1 MTITLRLILLRPVL
15 CSLLSPLCLTVLAQ
29 AQTLPAAPAATSS
42 SQPEPSRAS
51 EIGVVNGFAVPQ
63 SPATP
68 VATPVAPGPRL
79 TRADAE
85 RMALTNNPRVSVS
98 HLLALAQHQVVRESR
113 SAELPTLAGSLT
125 AQDANDASR
134 ISSGSLSA
142 SRLFTRVGGGV
153 TLSQLITDFGHA
165 TNLVASSKLQ
175 ERAQQANEIATR
187 EDVLLV
193 TDQAFYN
200 ALQAQ
205 ALLQV
210 ARQTVNLR
218 QTTQTQVNQLTQ
230 NNLRSTLDLTFA
242 NVNLSQAQLLQLD
255 AQNNADATMAA
266 LDEVLGLDRP
276 VHYSLVDGTKN
287 NPPPPPDEQ
296 ALLDLA
302 VKQRPDLQSLDLTRQ
317 SQEKF
322 SRAQR
327 DQMLPTLSALGTV
340 GASPV
345 RPGQYYVSSWD
356 GAIGANLNIPIF
368 NGFLYSAETKEAQLR
383 SQATAQQTRQL
394 KDVIV
399 RDVQTAW
406 LDANNAFTRLGVTAQ
421 LLNQAN
427 ESLGLAQTRYKL
439 GLSSIVEL
447 SQAQLQQTEAEITN
461 TNAQYQY
468 RLALAALNF
477 QTGVQP

>member
-1 MTITLRLILLRPVL
+1 MRNALRLALLTTCLVPAGL
-15 CSLLSPLCLTVLAQ
+15 GQSTNPQSASPMTPPQ
-29 AQTLPAAPAATSS
+29 APSSSNPAPA
-42 SQPEPSRAS
+42 
-51 EIGVVNGFAVPQ
+51 
-63 SPATP
+63 SPPAPTP
-68 VATPVAPGPRL
+68 NIPTAPGPAL
-79 TRADAE
+79 TREDAE
-85 RMALTNNPRVSVS
+85 RIALANNPRVSIS

-113 SAELPTLAGSLT
+113 SAELPTLNGSLT
-125 AQDANDASR
+125 AQDANQASR
-134 ISSGSLSA
+134 VASGSLSA
-142 SRLFTRVGGGV
+142 SRLFTRAGGGINF
-153 TLSQLITDFGHA
+153 SQLITDFGRT

-175 ERAQQANEIATR
+175 ERAQQANELATR
-187 EDVLLV
+187 EDVVLAA
-193 TDQAFYN
+193 DQAFYN

-210 ARQTVNLR
+210 AQQTVNTR
-218 QTTQTQVNQLTQ
+218 QATQGQVNQLTQ
-230 NNLRSTLDLTFA
+230 NKLRSTLDLTFA

-255 AQNNADATMAA
+255 AQNNADATIAT
-266 LDEVLGLDRP
+266 LNEVLGLDHPAR
-276 VHYSLVDGTKN
+276 YALIDNTKH

-296 ALLDLA
+296 TLLALA
-302 VKQRPDLQSLDLTRQ
+302 VKQRPDLQSIDLTRQ

-327 DQMLPTLSALGTV
+327 DQKLPTLSALGTV

-368 NGFLYSAETKEAQLR
+368 NGFLYSAQTKEAQLR
-383 SQATAQQTRQL
+383 AQATAQQTRQL
-394 KDVIV
+394 KDLIV

-406 LDANNAFTRLGVTAQ
+406 LDANNAFIRIGVTAQ

-468 RLALAALNF
+468 RLTLAALNF
-477 QTGVQP
+477 QTGMQP

>member
-1 MTITLRLILLRPVL
+1 MRNVVHLLAITLLAT
-15 CSLLSPLCLTVLAQ
+15 CSSPRTFAQ
-29 AQTLPAAPAATSS
+29 SPAATPSAQTPSSSNPASVPSSTQLPPPPAAPA
-42 SQPEPSRAS
+42 Q
-51 EIGVVNGFAVPQ
+51 
-63 SPATP
+63 
-68 VATPVAPGPRL
+68 RL
-79 TRADAE
+79 TREDVE
-85 RMALTNNPRVSVS
+85 RMALINNPRVSIS
-98 HLLALAQHQVVRESR
+98 HLLALAQHQVVRQAR
-113 SAELPTLAGSLT
+113 SGELPTLTGSIT
-125 AQDANDASR
+125 AQDANDGSR

-142 SRLFTRVGGGV
+142 SRLFTRAGGGINL
-153 TLSQLITDFGHA
+153 TQLITDFGRT
-165 TNLVASSKLQ
+165 TNLVASSKLE
-175 ERAQQANEIATR
+175 ERAQQANELATR
-187 EDVLLV
+187 EDIVLI

-210 ARQTVNLR
+210 AKQTVNLR
-218 QTTQTQVNQLTQ
+218 QTTQSQVNQLTQ
-230 NNLRSTLDLTFA
+230 NKLRSTLDLTFA

-266 LDEVLGLDRP
+266 LDEVLGLDHP
-276 VHYSLVDGTKN
+276 VPYALVDNMKN

-340 GASPV
+340 GGTPV

-356 GAIGANLNIPIF
+356 GSIAANLNIPIF
-368 NGFLYSAETKEAQLR
+368 NGFLFSAQAKEAQLR
-383 SQATAQQTRQL
+383 AQATAQETRQL
-394 KDVIV
+394 KNVIV

-427 ESLGLAQTRYKL
+427 DSLGLAQTRYKL

-468 RLALAALNF
+468 RLTLAALNF

>member
-1 MTITLRLILLRPVL
+1 MTITLRLFLLPPVF
-15 CSLLSPLCLTVLAQ
+15 CGLLSPLFLTVLAQ
-29 AQTLPAAPAATSS
+29 AQTLPAAPAPSSISTASS
-42 SQPEPSRAS
+42 SHPDLSDGPAQAS
-51 EIGVVNGFAVPQ
+51 ATQQ
-63 SPATP
+63 SPAT
-68 VATPVAPGPRL
+68 TTTAPGPRL

-113 SAELPTLAGSLT
+113 SAELPTLTGSLT

-142 SRLFTRVGGGV
+142 SRLFTRAGGGV
-153 TLSQLITDFGHA
+153 NFFQLITDFGRT
-165 TNLVASSKLQ
+165 TNLVASTKLQ

-187 EDVLLV
+187 EDVVLV

-230 NNLRSTLDLTFA
+230 NKLRSTLDLTFA

-276 VHYSLVDGTKN
+276 VRYSLVDNTKN

-296 ALLDLA
+296 SLLDLA

-356 GAIGANLNIPIF
+356 GAIGANLNVPIF
-368 NGFLYSAETKEAQLR
+368 NGFLYSAEAKEAQVR
-383 SQATAQQTRQL
+383 AQAAAQQTRQL

-406 LDANNAFTRLGVTAQ
+406 LDANNAFTRLAVTAQ

-468 RLALAALNF
+468 RLTLAALNF

>member
-1 MTITLRLILLRPVL
+1 MTITLRLILLRPVF
-15 CSLLSPLCLTVLAQ
+15 CSLLSPLSLTVLTQ
-29 AQTLPAAPAATSS
+29 AQTLPAAPAQSPISAPSS
-42 SQPEPSRAS
+42 SQS
-51 EIGVVNGFAVPQ
+51 ERGNAGP
-63 SPATP
+63 PTAT
-68 VATPVAPGPRL
+68 APGPRL

-98 HLLALAQHQVVRESR
+98 HLLALAQHEVVRESR
-113 SAELPTLAGSLT
+113 SAELPTLTGSLT

-134 ISSGSLSA
+134 VSSGSLSA
-142 SRLFTRVGGGV
+142 SRLFTRAGGGV
-153 TLSQLITDFGHA
+153 NFSQLITDFGRT
-165 TNLVASSKLQ
+165 TNLVASTRLQ
-175 ERAQQANEIATR
+175 ERAQQANEMATR
-187 EDVLLV
+187 EDVVLV

-218 QTTQTQVNQLTQ
+218 QTTQSQVNQLTQ
-230 NNLRSTLDLTFA
+230 NKLRSTLDLTFA
-242 NVNLSQAQLLQLD
+242 NVNLSQAQLLHLD

-276 VHYSLVDGTKN
+276 VHYSLVDNTKN

-296 ALLDLA
+296 AMLDLA
-302 VKQRPDLQSLDLTRQ
+302 VKQRPDLQLLDLTRQ

-322 SRAQR
+322 SRAQHQ
-327 DQMLPTLSALGTV
+327 QMLPTLSALGTV

-368 NGFLYSAETKEAQLR
+368 NGFLYSAEAKEAQLR
-383 SQATAQQTRQL
+383 AQATAQQTRQL

-447 SQAQLQQTEAEITN
+447 SQAQLQQTEAEIAN

-468 RLALAALNF
+468 RLTLAALNF

>member
-1 MTITLRLILLRPVL
+1 MTITLRLAS
-15 CSLLSPLCLTVLAQ
+15 CSLLSPLFLTVLAQ
-29 AQTLPAAPAATSS
+29 AQTLPAAPVPSSISTASS
-42 SQPEPSRAS
+42 SHPDLSDGPAQAS
-51 EIGVVNGFAVPQ
+51 ATQQ
-63 SPATP
+63 SPAATTP
-68 VATPVAPGPRL
+68 AAPGPRL

-113 SAELPTLAGSLT
+113 SAELPTLAASLT

-153 TLSQLITDFGHA
+153 TFSQLITDFGHT

-175 ERAQQANEIATR
+175 ERAQQASEIATR
-187 EDVLLV
+187 EDVVLV
-193 TDQAFYN
+193 ADQAFYN

-276 VHYSLVDGTKN
+276 AHYSLVDNAKN

-327 DQMLPTLSALGTV
+327 DQMHPTLSALGTV

-368 NGFLYSAETKEAQLR
+368 NGFLYSAEAKEAQLR
-383 SQATAQQTRQL
+383 SQAMAQQTRQL

-406 LDANNAFTRLGVTAQ
+406 LDANNAFTRLAVTAQ

-447 SQAQLQQTEAEITN
+447 TQAQLQQTEAEITN

-468 RLALAALNF
+468 RLTLAALNF

>member
-1 MTITLRLILLRPVL
+1 MSISLRFALYGFMSSILLTALV
-15 CSLLSPLCLTVLAQ
+15 Q
-29 AQTLPAAPAATSS
+29 AQTLPATPAPWFRYDSPSSASSHSNAQAPVTEQVPAAATVT
-42 SQPEPSRAS
+42 QPGR
-51 EIGVVNGFAVPQ
+51 
-63 SPATP
+63 
-68 VATPVAPGPRL
+68 RL

-85 RMALTNNPRVSVS
+85 HMALANNPQVSIS
-98 HLLALAQHQVVRESR
+98 HLLALAQHQVVRQAR
-113 SAELPTLAGSLT
+113 SGELPTLTGSLT

-134 ISSGSLSA
+134 LSSGSLSA
-142 SRLFTRVGGGV
+142 SRLFTRAGGGINF
-153 TLSQLITDFGHA
+153 SQLITDFGHT
-165 TNLVASSKLQ
+165 TNLVASSKLE
-175 ERAQQANEIATR
+175 ERAQQANDLATR
-187 EDVLLV
+187 EDVVLI

-210 ARQTVNLR
+210 AKQTVNLR
-218 QTTQTQVNQLTQ
+218 QTTQNQVNQLTL
-230 NNLRSTLDLTFA
+230 NKLRSTLDLTFA

-255 AQNNADATMAA
+255 AQNNAEATMAA
-266 LDEVLGLDRP
+266 LDEVLGLD
-276 VHYSLVDGTKN
+276 HAMQYSLVDNTKT

-296 ALLDLA
+296 TLLDLA

-327 DQMLPTLSALGTV
+327 DQMLPTLSAIGTV
-340 GASPV
+340 GASPI
-345 RPGQYYVSSWD
+345 RSDQYYVSSWD
-356 GAIGANLNIPIF
+356 GAIAANLNIPIF
-368 NGFLYSAETKEAQLR
+368 NGFLYSAQAKEAQLR
-383 SQATAQQTRQL
+383 AQATGQQTRLL
-394 KDVIV
+394 KNRIV

-406 LDANNAFTRLGVTAQ
+406 LDANNAFTRLGVTAE

-447 SQAQLQQTEAEITN
+447 SQAQLQQTEAEISN

-468 RLALAALNF
+468 RLTLATLNF

>member
-1 MTITLRLILLRPVL
+1 MRSAFHLLAIA
-15 CSLLSPLCLTVLAQ
+15 LLSASLPSRGV
-29 AQTLPAAPAATSS
+29 AQTAPPAAQMPSSSNPASAPSSTQLPPAPAAPG
-42 SQPEPSRAS
+42 Q
-51 EIGVVNGFAVPQ
+51 
-63 SPATP
+63 
-68 VATPVAPGPRL
+68 RL
-79 TRADAE
+79 TREDAE
-85 RMALTNNPRVSVS
+85 RMALANNPRVSIS
-98 HLLALAQHQVVRESR
+98 HLLALVQHQVVRQAR
-113 SAELPTLAGSLT
+113 AGELPTLTGSLT
-125 AQDANDASR
+125 AQDANDGSR
-134 ISSGSLSA
+134 VSSGSLSA
-142 SRLFTRVGGGV
+142 SRLFTRAGGGINF
-153 TLSQLITDFGHA
+153 SQLITDFGRT
-165 TNLVASSKLQ
+165 TNLVASTKLE
-175 ERAQQANEIATR
+175 ERAQQANELATR
-187 EDVLLV
+187 EDVVLI
-193 TDQAFYN
+193 TDQAFYD

-210 ARQTVNLR
+210 AKQTVNLR
-218 QTTQTQVNQLTQ
+218 QTTQSQVNQLTQ
-230 NNLRSTLDLTFA
+230 NKLRSTLDLTFA

-266 LDEVLGLDRP
+266 LDEVLGLDHP
-276 VHYSLVDGTKN
+276 VPYSLVDNTRN
-287 NPPPPPDEQ
+287 SPPPPPDEQ
-296 ALLDLA
+296 AMLDLA

-340 GASPV
+340 GATPV
-345 RPGQYYVSSWD
+345 RPDEYYISSWD

-368 NGFLYSAETKEAQLR
+368 NGFLYSAQAKEAQLR
-383 SQATAQQTRQL
+383 AQAAAQRTRQL
-394 KDVIV
+394 KDRIV

-447 SQAQLQQTEAEITN
+447 SQAQLQQTEAEISN

-468 RLALAALNF
+468 RLTLAALNF